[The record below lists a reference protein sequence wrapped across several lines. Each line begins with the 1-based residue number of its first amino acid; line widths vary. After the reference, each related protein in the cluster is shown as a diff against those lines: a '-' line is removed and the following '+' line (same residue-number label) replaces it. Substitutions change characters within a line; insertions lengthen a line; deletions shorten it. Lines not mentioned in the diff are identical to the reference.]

1 MTPIIANLLLVL
13 AAGWLF
19 RKYGIVAEGAEKA
32 FNQYLYYL
40 ALPALIILKIA
51 DTPLSGLGWRFLAA
65 NTLPLA
71 AVMGVVWGLWKAGVL
86 DWRFARLLLIVSV
99 LGNTVYMGFPV
110 AVLRFG
116 EEAIGY
122 AAIATSIQNIFIFTF
137 GFALMTL
144 ICDVPCPPSRFLRLI
159 GRNVVLWS
167 SVAGLLLSASGLRL
181 PELLRQVLSDIG
193 KTTLPLALFTIGVGL
208 YGKKLAHN
216 LPRIALV
223 SGFKLLLM
231 PFFYLVTARLTGFT
245 GFVSRVTFIEVVM
258 PVAVLNYIIALEF
271 DFDPDLVSQSILFS
285 TLVFFPLLYLYDW
298 ALKVFL

>member
-1 MTPIIANLLLVL
+1 MTIIIANLVLVL

-51 DTPLSGLGWRFLAA
+51 DTPLSGLGWRFLTA

-99 LGNTVYMGFPV
+99 LGNTVYLGFPV

-137 GFALMTL
+137 GFALMTF
-144 ICDVPCPPSRFLRLI
+144 ICDGPCPPSRFLRLL

-208 YGKKLAHN
+208 YGKKIAQN

-223 SGFKLLLM
+223 SGFKLLLL
-231 PFFYLVTARLTGFT
+231 PFFYLVTAGLTGFT
-245 GFVSRVTFIEVVM
+245 GFVSKVTFIEVVM
-258 PVAVLNYIIALEF
+258 PVAVLNYIIALDF
-271 DFDPDLVSQSILFS
+271 DFDSGLVSQSILFS

-298 ALKVFL
+298 AIKVFL

>member
-1 MTPIIANLLLVL
+1 MTAIIANLVIVL

-40 ALPALIILKIA
+40 ALPALIVLKIA
-51 DTPLSGLGWRFLAA
+51 DTPLTGLGWRFLAA

-71 AVMGVVWGLWKAGVL
+71 AVMAVAWTLWKAGAI

-99 LGNTVYMGFPV
+99 LGNTVYLGFPV
-110 AVLRFG
+110 AVMRLG

-137 GFALMTL
+137 GFVLMTL
-144 ICDVPCPPSRFLRLI
+144 ICEGGCPPSRFLRLI

-167 SVAGLLLSASGLRL
+167 SVAGLLLAASGLRL
-181 PELLRQVLSDIG
+181 PGLLHRALSDIG
-193 KTTLPLALFTIGVGL
+193 KTTLPLSLFTIGISL
-208 YGKKLAHN
+208 YGKRIARN

-231 PFFYLVTARLTGFT
+231 PFFYIVTAGVMGFT
-245 GFVSRVTFIEVVM
+245 GFVSKVTFIETVM
-258 PVAVLNYIIALEF
+258 PVAVLNYIIAMEL

-285 TLVFFPLLYLYDW
+285 TLAFFPLLYLYDW
-298 ALKVFL
+298 AMKAFL

>member
-1 MTPIIANLLLVL
+1 MTIIIANLVLVL